1 VAVFYSRFAGR
12 ALAGSGWWLQGLAM
26 RPSPFFAS
34 ALLLVIAPLPVT
46 AQYAPSAK
54 PAKPTQAA
62 ETKEEKT
69 IPGVVLTRPDGR
81 FLGVETE
88 GVVMKVTFYTQDK
101 EPEAADAIRITARW
115 TDTQP
120 RRTVLLPS
128 SAETLAS
135 PGVMRRPFN
144 YIVYL
149 ALVGA
154 DEQVMESHSLRL
166 Q

>member
-1 VAVFYSRFAGR
+1 M
-12 ALAGSGWWLQGLAM
+12 LPPM
-26 RPSPFFAS
+26 RPVSLFAAFVALGS
-34 ALLLVIAPLPVT
+34 AVAF
-46 AQYAPSAK
+46 AEDASSAK
-54 PAKPTQAA
+54 PAAPAGKAA
-62 ETKEEKT
+62 PAVAPASAGPAEKKEEEAK

-88 GVVMKVTFYTQDK
+88 GVRLKITFYNQEK
-101 EPEAADAIRITARW
+101 KKEAADAIRISARW

-120 RRTVLLPS
+120 RFTVLVPAD
-128 SAETLAS
+128 AETLAS
-135 PGVMRRPFN
+135 PGVLKRPFN

-154 DEQVMESHSLRL
+154 DEKVMETHSLRL